1 MDKQAEMSLDEVLSS
16 IKQMVISD
24 EPPVLELTDMVN
36 EDGNIVKIKKTD
48 SISNESVNTSKD
60 MDMFLK
66 LAQEEEKAIDKTSI
80 DKISTA
86 EEKNVN
92 KNSNILKNIIIE
104 IAEPIIKNWLQENLP
119 IITRE
124 IVKDKVKDIL
134 EK

>member
-24 EPPVLELTDMVN
+24 EPPVLELTDMIN

-66 LAQEEEKAIDKTSI
+66 LAQEEEKAIDKTCV
-80 DKISTA
+80 DKAT
-86 EEKNVN
+86 EEKNVD

-104 IAEPIIKNWLQENLP
+104 IATPIIQDWLQENLP
-119 IITRE
+119 TITRE